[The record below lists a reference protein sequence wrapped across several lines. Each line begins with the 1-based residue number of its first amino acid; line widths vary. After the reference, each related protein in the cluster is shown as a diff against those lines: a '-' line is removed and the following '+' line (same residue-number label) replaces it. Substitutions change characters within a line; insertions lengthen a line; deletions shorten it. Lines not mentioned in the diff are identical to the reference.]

1 MIKTLSKIYQFSG
14 KMQGTMKKAIL
25 FSVLHSLFDMMSFG
39 ALAMVFSGLTDGFTT
54 SMIWMIFGITL
65 ASMLLKIYCSYIS
78 DFGKVQIG
86 YFMCAEK
93 RIHIGDRMKYM
104 PMGYFNDHVHGAN
117 QHIRRLYPCSD
128 YYYCYAL
135 YRLADRTDDFV
146 RDSAF
151 YMVHRPVTEKIGN
164 GFATKTAGPGGPRF

>member
-1 MIKTLSKIYQFSG
+1 MALFHLSVTQ
-14 KMQGTMKKAIL
+14 T
-25 FSVLHSLFDMMSFG
+25 
-39 ALAMVFSGLTDGFTT
+39 
-54 SMIWMIFGITL
+54 
-65 ASMLLKIYCSYIS
+65 
-78 DFGKVQIG
+78 
-86 YFMCAEK
+86 
-93 RIHIGDRMKYM
+93 
-104 PMGYFNDHVHGAN
+104 
-117 QHIRRLYPCSD
+117 RRLYPCSD